1 MELKGIVS
9 TLVAALALTSCG
21 GGGGGGGDNGLS
33 AASNVTPVV
42 QAPSYIKNIDAESF
56 DEVAAAFIFVD
67 DLWCEINEN
76 NALDFNLTT
85 TTDESTIVDFDA
97 SRYIADDASETH
109 LTKCREKWSVT
120 DNSDP
125 QAAGNLLDDNAAW
138 FEFAGSDRD
147 LNELTEDFYY
157 LKTYV
162 VDSEFTGAEYVSP
175 LITFKDYGGNF
186 LYGTGLNADIDLR
199 KQAIAAAAGD
209 YTQSSDM
216 PASGSFSLEG
226 TSIAAAYV
234 SNFPRNEYSPQAID
248 FYMAVDS
255 MTEISVDHATK
266 TLSGQA
272 RLDFVFTDQLYL
284 GQQLDGYSLGTVNFE
299 GTISGNRV
307 SGTASWGEEDN
318 DEFGNFEGR
327 FFGPGGREFG
337 GVITARET
345 NRSSGFDDSIVVT
358 IVGHR

>member
-1 MELKGIVS
+1 MKLLILLATVM
-9 TLVAALALTSCG
+9 LVTACG
-21 GGGGGGGDNGLS
+21 GGGGGGGGGGNGVS
-33 AASNVTPVV
+33 AANNVTPVV
-42 QAPSYIKNIDAESF
+42 QAPSYVKNINASSF

-67 DLWCEINEN
+67 NLWCEINEN

-85 TTDESTIVDFDA
+85 TTDESTIVNFDA
-97 SRYIADDASETH
+97 SRYFADDDFETD
-109 LTKCREKWSVT
+109 LSKCREKWSVT

-157 LKTYV
+157 LKSYL
-162 VDSEFTGAEYVSP
+162 VDGEFTGTEYVSP
-175 LITFKDYGGNF
+175 LITFKDYGGDS
-186 LYGTGLNADIDLR
+186 LYGTGWNGDTDLR
-199 KQAIAAAAGD
+199 KQAIAAAVGD

-226 TSIAAAYV
+226 ASVAAAYV
-234 SNFPRNEYSPQAID
+234 SSFRRNEYSTQAID

-255 MTEISVDHATK
+255 TTNISVDHAAK
-266 TLSGQA
+266 TLIGQA
-272 RLDFVFTDQLYL
+272 ALDFVFTDQLYL
-284 GQQLDGYSLGTVNFE
+284 GSQLEGTSLGTVNFE

-307 SGTASWGEEDN
+307 SGTARWGTEDN
-318 DEFGNFEGR
+318 DKFGNFEGR
-327 FFGPGGREFG
+327 FFGPDGREFG
-337 GVITARET
+337 GVVTVSET
-345 NRSSGFDDSIVVT
+345 NDSTGFNDYIVVT